1 MSGICSLTDTEKCY
15 EQRGEILKVSA
26 VRARLKELSRIT
38 GIQKAPVYPN
48 GEPLFNTIILPG
60 KKKKKKAEL
69 LCHQIYWC
77 TNASLGMLETAE
89 ISDHIPDSV
98 FKERN
103 LSLVLLFSIVLHTR
117 L

>member
-60 KKKKKKAEL
+60 KKKKK
-69 LCHQIYWC
+69 
-77 TNASLGMLETAE
+77 G
-89 ISDHIPDSV
+89 
-98 FKERN
+98 
-103 LSLVLLFSIVLHTR
+103 
-117 L
+117 